1 MSIKLFRPVQGDK
14 DIGWRLTQPFG
25 TRPEVYGKMG
35 FKGHMGIDYAGPR
48 PGDIIPIF
56 AAIGGK
62 CDVFDDGDAGYG
74 KHIKI
79 KTVID
84 GKEYQ
89 VLYGHLSQVFVKNGE
104 VVDALHKIGMMGT
117 TGFSSGVHLHFEI
130 KDPTIM
136 NNGYKGRFDP
146 ASYIVDWPSVLPSI
160 ENPFETDYLALLPKI
175 EAEAGIKTF
184 FQRFDGTPLENQ
196 TKAMMAIGL
205 IRLEQKLT
213 KK

>member
-1 MSIKLFRPVQGDK
+1 M
-14 DIGWRLTQPFG
+14 
-25 TRPEVYGKMG
+25 
-35 FKGHMGIDYAGPR
+35 
-48 PGDIIPIF
+48 
-56 AAIGGK
+56 
-62 CDVFDDGDAGYG
+62 
-74 KHIKI
+74 KI

-89 VLYGHLSQVFVKNGE
+89 VLYGHLSEVFVKNGE
-104 VVDALHKIGMMGT
+104 MVDSLQKIGMMGT

-130 KDPTIM
+130 KDPTLM

-146 ASYIVDWPSVLPSI
+146 SPYILDWPSVLPAI
-160 ENPFETDYLALLPKI
+160 ENPFDTDYLALLPKI
-175 EAEAGIKTF
+175 EAETGIKTL
-184 FQRFDGTPLENQ
+184 FQKFDGTPLENQ